1 MDHSQ
6 MSVKIKQNSKE
17 IQINLGCGEKIIPGF
32 INVDV
37 NYYKHI
43 DFVSDVKDLHFFND
57 NYADLLYS
65 SHTLEYFDRLQVN
78 EALTEWNRVLKRG
91 GILRISV
98 PDFKSIVEVYTKY
111 ENWIIREF

>member
-6 MSVKIKQNSKE
+6 MSVKIKQNSKK

-57 NYADLLYS
+57 NYSDLLYS
-65 SHTLEYFDRLQVN
+65 S
-78 EALTEWNRVLKRG
+78 
-91 GILRISV
+91 
-98 PDFKSIVEVYTKY
+98 SIC
-111 ENWIIREF
+111 IFM